1 MRRSNLAIATIS
13 HFHPSLIFKGKARPV
28 RDCTQML
35 DSWQQSSLLRYGIDY
50 GNNKFL
56 VHYQG
61 LMIQNFF
68 SFIITY
74 VHNKLE
80 YLSQDSISSLI
91 FAGKAR
97 NLPESGTP

>member
-1 MRRSNLAIATIS
+1 MHHSKLLIVTVS

-50 GNNKFL
+50 GNNKLL
-56 VHYQG
+56 VHCQG

-74 VHNKLE
+74 VYNKLE
-80 YLSQDSISSLI
+80 YLSQDCISSLI

-97 NLPESGTP
+97 SLPKSGTH